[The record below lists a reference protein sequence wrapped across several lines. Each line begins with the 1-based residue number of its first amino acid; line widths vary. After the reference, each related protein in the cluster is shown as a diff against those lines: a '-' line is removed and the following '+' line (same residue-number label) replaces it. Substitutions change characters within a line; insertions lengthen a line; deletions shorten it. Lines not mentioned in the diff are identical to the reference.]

1 MTQTQWGLT
10 IRSKVNTSWN
20 LHSLLPRNLDF
31 FVLLSSLSGIHG
43 SVSQSNY
50 SAGCTFQDSLAHYRL
65 EQGEKAISI
74 DIGWMRT
81 SGIIAET
88 ERYQMNRK
96 HAGDTGQIEDEEL
109 LAVLDLCCDPSQPLL
124 PKRKSQLLMG
134 VISKSSVF

>member
-1 MTQTQWGLT
+1 MTHSQWDLT

-20 LHSLLPRNLDF
+20 LHTMLPKDLDF

-50 SAGCTFQDSLAHYRL
+50 AAGCTFQDSLAHFRL
-65 EQGEKAISI
+65 ANNQRAISI
-74 DIGWMRT
+74 DIGWMRA

-88 ERYQMNRK
+88 ERYQINRK

-109 LAVLDLCCDPSQPLL
+109 LAVLDLCCDPSQPLSPL
-124 PKRKSQLLMG
+124 KKSQLLMG
-134 VISKSSVF
+134 IISK